1 MNIQDSLLTNA
12 IRQAVLEYDGMMLD
26 ARTIANRV
34 FKELSVSRN
43 NRAMILSTVESMLA
57 RDEESAA
64 DPDAR
69 YAMLERAEDF
79 VDTLADLSKVKLDLA
94 DLDDLIDTD
103 RERFFRIIRQ
113 YDWSG
118 IDALRKAAAAMEAAP

>member
-1 MNIQDSLLTNA
+1 MNLQDSLLTNA
-12 IRQAVLEYDGMMLD
+12 IRQAVREYDGMVLD
-26 ARTIANRV
+26 AQTVANRV
-34 FKELSVSRN
+34 LKELGIARS

-113 YDWSG
+113 YDWTRL
-118 IDALRKAAAAMEAAP
+118 DALRQAATAA